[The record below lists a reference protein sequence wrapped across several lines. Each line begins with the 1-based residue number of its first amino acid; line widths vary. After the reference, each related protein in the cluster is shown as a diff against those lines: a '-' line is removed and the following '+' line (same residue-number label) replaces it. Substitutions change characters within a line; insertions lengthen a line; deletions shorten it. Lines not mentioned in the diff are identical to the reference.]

1 MRQEV
6 GAVHMQPMQHP
17 IHADACLISMLEMAG
32 NNQLGNALDRRSQPL
47 CCQFAPLQQGS
58 FRDLALTDYF
68 PSVSSSRPLRI
79 YSSLVLISSLTKFG
93 IAVLSDYT
101 NAV

>member
-1 MRQEV
+1 
-6 GAVHMQPMQHP
+6 
-17 IHADACLISMLEMAG
+17 LAG
-32 NNQLGNALDRRSQPL
+32 HEQFGNALDRRSQPL
-47 CCQFAPLQQGS
+47 CCQFAPLQQGA
-58 FRDLALTDYF
+58 FRDLAPTDYF

-93 IAVLSDYT
+93 IAVLADYT